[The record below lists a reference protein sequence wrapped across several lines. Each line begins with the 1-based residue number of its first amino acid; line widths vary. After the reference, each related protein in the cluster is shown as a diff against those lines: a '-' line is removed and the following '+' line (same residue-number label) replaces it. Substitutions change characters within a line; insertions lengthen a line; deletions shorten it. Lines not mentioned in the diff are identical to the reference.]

1 MVSAPETQS
10 VILESLRATFTLIG
24 KWFLF
29 SLFIFGWKSFIPFM
43 MQLNKNLKD
52 RSFGSQ
58 LCNVICEL
66 KIFMLSLLSLSG
78 CYK

>member
-10 VILESLRATFTLIG
+10 GFG
-24 KWFLF
+24 KLKGNFHTNWQVV
-29 SLFIFGWKSFIPFM
+29 FIFFIYFGCKSFIPFM

-66 KIFMLSLLSLSG
+66 KIFMLSLLSLSE